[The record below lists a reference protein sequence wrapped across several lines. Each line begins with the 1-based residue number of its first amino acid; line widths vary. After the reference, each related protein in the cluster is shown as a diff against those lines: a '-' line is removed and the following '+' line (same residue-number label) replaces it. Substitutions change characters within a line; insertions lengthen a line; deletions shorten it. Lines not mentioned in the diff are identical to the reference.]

1 MYCPAGV
8 EVSAAFA
15 FIILSFIILS
25 IKSGVSSCL
34 RFLALFA
41 LSLSSNSWEKISR
54 EEVLPES
61 LAVEAILELAA

>member
-34 RFLALFA
+34 RFFAPFA
-41 LSLSSNSWEKISR
+41 LSLSFNSWESISR

-61 LAVEAILELAA
+61 LAVEAVLELAA

>member
-25 IKSGVSSCL
+25 MKSGVSSSL
-34 RFLALFA
+34 RFPAPFA
-41 LSLSSNSWEKISR
+41 LSLSSDSWERVSR
-54 EEVLPES
+54 EEVLPDS
-61 LAVEAILELAA
+61 LAVEAA

>member
-8 EVSAAFA
+8 EVSAAFD
-15 FIILSFIILS
+15 FIILIFIILS

-34 RFLALFA
+34 RFLALFS

-61 LAVEAILELAA
+61 LAVEAVLELAA